1 MRFLHP
7 KQGGFML
14 HVVVL
19 DCFMGFLVCVL
30 FFSQT
35 RWSMKGAFEF
45 KHLLTMPDDWFT
57 VRRHHLWWKT
67 LQCFG
72 SWQISCTKRPSH
84 SPLKRRALLNFS
96 WWRVQATFY
105 WQLGQETKYASVNLT
120 EPSMQ
125 QSCLQLPTPRR
136 SGWAL
141 RPLHA
146 PCPLLWQVMPPRWL
160 LPKGCHIKS

>member
-1 MRFLHP
+1 MHP

-14 HVVVL
+14 YVVVL
-19 DCFMGFLVCVL
+19 DYFMVFLVCVV
-30 FFSQT
+30 FFSQI

-45 KHLLTMPDDWFT
+45 KHPLTMPDDWFT
-57 VRRHHLWWKT
+57 VCRHHLWWKSP
-67 LQCFG
+67 QCFAC
-72 SWQISCTKRPSH
+72 WQISCTKRPSH
-84 SPLKRRALLNFS
+84 SPLKCRALLNFS
-96 WWRVQATFY
+96 WWTVWATFHCH
-105 WQLGQETKYASVNLT
+105 LGQETKHASVNLT

-146 PCPLLWQVMPPRWL
+146 PRPPPWQVMPPSCL
-160 LPKGCHIKS
+160 LPKGCYIKS